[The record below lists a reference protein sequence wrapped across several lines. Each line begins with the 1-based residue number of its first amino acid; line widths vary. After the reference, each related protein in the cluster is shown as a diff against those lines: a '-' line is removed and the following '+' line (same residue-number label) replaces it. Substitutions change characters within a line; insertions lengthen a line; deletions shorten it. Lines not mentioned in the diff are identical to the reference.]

1 MKRVLIFDLTG
12 PMAHFRKYYTNS
24 SSLTYG
30 FPPRTVLMGV
40 VAAILGYER
49 DSYYELLDRGRFA
62 VAIKVP
68 VRRLIQTVNYVRT
81 KKEDLTELRRLGRV
95 RGTQTPVEF
104 LLPGDNHRRLRF
116 RVFFSHPDAGLVEEA
131 AARLRENRTC
141 YPLYLGL
148 TECIAAGEFVAL
160 AGSGDYDVLPAG
172 RAIELSSVL
181 NAGLLQEILLA
192 GEAPFRRLVRERAP
206 YSFGPG
212 RALRPPVSVVYE
224 ARAQSIN
231 VRLTVP
237 ACRFTLRDN
246 VVETAA
252 FLEG

>member
-40 VAAILGYER
+40 VAAVVGYER

-62 VAIKVP
+62 VAVKVP
-68 VRRLIQTVNYVRT
+68 GRRLVQTVNYVRT
-81 KKEDLTELRRLGRV
+81 KREDLTELRRLGRA

-104 LLPGDNHRRLRF
+104 LLPEGDHRRLRF
-116 RVFFSHPDAGLVEEA
+116 RIFFSHPDAGLVEEA
-131 AARLRENRTC
+131 AARLRENRTY

-148 TECIAAGEFVAL
+148 TECIAAGEYVAL
-160 AGSGDYDVLPAG
+160 AGPDDYDVLPAG
-172 RAIELSSVL
+172 TALTLTSVL
-181 NAGLLQEILLA
+181 NAALLQEILLA
-192 GEAPFRRLVRERAP
+192 GETPSRRLVRERAP
-206 YSFGPG
+206 HSFGPG
-212 RALRPPVSVVYE
+212 RILRPPVSVIYE
-224 ARAQSIN
+224 ARAQSLN
-231 VRLTVP
+231 VRLAVP
-237 ACRFTLRDN
+237 ACRFLVGDN
-246 VVETAA
+246 AVETVA